1 MKLKRNPAQSL
12 FLLLLLGSAAA
23 TPGPAQYN
31 PFLLESRAD
40 NTRAQ
45 RGEFYLLGQY
55 FTAEPGVM
63 QSVTLPT
70 APGPNPPY
78 ATSDLKFDFDSD
90 DLWGFGLA
98 YHINSHFS
106 VRAEFTAGYPD
117 YQASWNGE
125 VLNGESFVQE
135 GRFNLDFHL
144 LEGPL
149 TPYVSGGLGYF
160 YVDTGIPTGPP
171 GYYYWWDYWWGSVVS
186 VYQPTYTD
194 TFFTLNAA
202 VGLRWDVSDEFFIK
216 IEGTAEWI
224 EMSSDIWVQSMR
236 ASLAAGWKF

>member
-1 MKLKRNPAQSL
+1 MKLKQNPARSL

-23 TPGPAQYN
+23 IPGQAQYN
-31 PFLLESRAD
+31 PFLLEESRGD
-40 NTRAQ
+40 NTRAM

-55 FTAEPGVM
+55 FTAESSVIEN
-63 QSVTLPT
+63 VTLATLP
-70 APGPNPPY
+70 PGSF
-78 ATSDLKFDFDSD
+78 ATSDLKFDFEAD
-90 DLWGFGLA
+90 DLWGFGFA
-98 YHINSHFS
+98 YHINNHFA

-117 YQASWNGE
+117 YEASWNGE
-125 VLNGESFVQE
+125 TLRGESFVQE
-135 GRFNLDFHL
+135 GRFNLDYHL

-160 YVDTGIPTGPP
+160 YVDTGIPSGPP
-171 GYYYWWDYWWGSVVS
+171 EYYYWWDYYWGYVVS
-186 VYQPTYTD
+186 VNQPTHEE

-216 IEGTAEWI
+216 LEGTAEWI
-224 EMSSDIWVQSMR
+224 ELSSDQWIQSMR

>member
-1 MKLKRNPAQSL
+1 MKLKQNPARSL

-23 TPGPAQYN
+23 TPAQAQYN
-31 PFLLESRAD
+31 PFLLDTRAD
-40 NTRAQ
+40 NTRAM
-45 RGEFYLLGQY
+45 RGEFYILGQY
-55 FTAEPGVM
+55 FTAEPGVIKN
-63 QSVTLPT
+63 VTLPT
-70 APGPNPPY
+70 LPVGSF
-78 ATSDLKFDFDSD
+78 ATSDLKFDFEAD
-90 DLWGFGLA
+90 DLWGFGFA

-106 VRAEFTAGYPD
+106 VRAEFTGGYPD
-117 YQASWNGE
+117 YEASWNGE
-125 VLNGESFVQE
+125 VLRGESWVQE

-160 YVDTGIPTGPP
+160 YVDTGIPSGPP
-171 GYYYWWDYWWGSVVS
+171 EYYYWWDYYWGSVVS

-216 IEGTAEWI
+216 LEGTAEWI
-224 EMSSDIWVQSMR
+224 DMSNDQWVQSMR

>member
-1 MKLKRNPAQSL
+1 MKLKQNVAVTAA
-12 FLLLLLGSAAA
+12 LLVILGGTVGSRCA
-23 TPGPAQYN
+23 AQYA
-31 PFLLESRAD
+31 PFAIEPRSEGSRSQ
-40 NTRAQ
+40 RA
-45 RGEFYLLGQY
+45 EFYLLGQY

-70 APGPNPPY
+70 APGPTPPY
-78 ATSDLKFDFDSD
+78 ATSDLKFDFDD
-90 DLWGFGLA
+90 DALWGFGLA
-98 YHINSHFS
+98 YHLNSHFS

-117 YQASWNGE
+117 YEASWNGE
-125 VLNGESFVQE
+125 TLHGESFVQE

-144 LEGPL
+144 LETPM

-171 GYYYWWDYWWGSVVS
+171 GYYYWWDYYWGSVVS

-236 ASLAAGWKF
+236 ATLAAGWKF

>member
-1 MKLKRNPAQSL
+1 MKLKRNLAQPL
-12 FLLLLLGSAAA
+12 CLLLLLGSAAA
-23 TPGPAQYN
+23 IPCQAQYN
-31 PFLLESRAD
+31 PFLIESRAD
-40 NTRAQ
+40 NLRAQ
-45 RGEFYLLGQY
+45 RSEFYILGQY

-63 QSVTLPT
+63 QNVTLPT
-70 APGPNPPY
+70 LPLGSF
-78 ATSDLKFDFDSD
+78 ATSDLEFDFGSE

-98 YHINSHFS
+98 YHLNSHFA

-117 YQASWNGE
+117 YRASWNGE
-125 VLNGESFVQE
+125 VLHGESFVQE

-160 YVDTGIPTGPP
+160 YVDTGIPSGPP
-171 GYYYWWDYWWGSVVS
+171 EYYYWWDYYWGSVVS
-186 VYQPTYTD
+186 VYQPTHTD

-216 IEGTAEWI
+216 I
-224 EMSSDIWVQSMR
+224 
-236 ASLAAGWKF
+236 